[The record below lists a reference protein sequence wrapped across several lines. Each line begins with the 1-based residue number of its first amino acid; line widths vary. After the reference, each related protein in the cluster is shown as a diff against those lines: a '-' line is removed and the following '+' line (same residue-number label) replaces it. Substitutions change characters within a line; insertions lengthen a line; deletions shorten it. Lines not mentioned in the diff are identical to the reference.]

1 MKAEVKIITCPKC
14 GSKQEFTVYPTLN
27 ASSNPGLKEKFL
39 DGDLTTLACE
49 SCGFSGSVE
58 YPMLYHDLEKMF
70 SVYFFPGSNDRKA
83 NPGSVLP
90 AHLVPEIEMRL
101 VHTPDELREKIFIFR
116 DNLDDRIV
124 EVVKDNILR
133 EMEARK
139 EENMPDVLYY
149 AQDIFKCEGRSLIF
163 VPKKDDEYLEPI
175 KIPFETYEKIKM
187 LTHGIWE
194 RPIDGYTSVD
204 REWVSAAEPKEKA

>member
-1 MKAEVKIITCPKC
+1 M
-14 GSKQEFTVYPTLN
+14 YPTLN

-39 DGDLTTLACE
+39 DGELTTLACE
-49 SCGFSGSVE
+49 ECGFSGTVE

-70 SVYFFPGSNDRKA
+70 SVYFAPDSVDRKA
-83 NPGSVLP
+83 NLPNVLP
-90 AHLVPEIEMRL
+90 AHLVPEMQMRL
-101 VHTPDELREKIFIFR
+101 VHTTDELREKIFIFR
-116 DNLDDRIV
+116 DSLDDRLI

-139 EENMPDVLYY
+139 DENFPDVLYY

-163 VPKKDDEYLEPI
+163 VPKKGEEYLEPI

-187 LTHGIWE
+187 LMHGIWE
-194 RPIDGYTSVD
+194 RSVEGYTVVD
-204 REWVSAAEPKEKA
+204 REWVRDV